1 MQLVAEALAACLSDH
16 QNGRQIE
23 WQCWWSGLLRYAP
36 ITLGSAMHKMT
47 LLDDLPPVSGPG
59 CAERSGHPLEMIAF
73 FRRFRP
79 GLLRDLIYTF
89 IWNLGFA
96 AVFTVLNLLLGS
108 PVALARVL
116 WANLVIAN
124 CIGYLI
130 HAEFALGNLLW
141 ARWIWR
147 QRFALRCAYYAG
159 ITLAGVFG
167 GYWLGFTLLHLDNAR
182 GYVFSAQGATE
193 IVLLSLI
200 ISAVLASI
208 FLARERQARA
218 EAAFQR
224 ERARVEA
231 AEHQFHLAQLKLLE
245 AQIEPHFLYNTLAN
259 VISLV
264 DTDPAAAKRMVAR
277 LIDYLR
283 HAAQVGATAEA
294 TVGRQVELLR
304 AYLDLMALR
313 TNARISYQVDMAPE
327 VAALPLPPMLL
338 QPLVENAIKHGLEP
352 KVAGGRVGIS
362 ARREGALLVLT
373 VADDGLGFR
382 TTRSDGTGGLGLAN
396 LRARLES
403 LYGPRARMTIE
414 DSQPG
419 TTVRLSLP
427 IDSSP

>member
-1 MQLVAEALAACLSDH
+1 
-16 QNGRQIE
+16 
-23 WQCWWSGLLRYAP
+23 
-36 ITLGSAMHKMT
+36 MHKMT
-47 LLDDLPPVSGPG
+47 LVDDLPPVSGSA
-59 CAERSGHPLEMIAF
+59 CADRSGHPLEMIGY

-79 GLLRDLIYTF
+79 NLWRDLIYTF
-89 IWNLGFA
+89 IWNMGFVA
-96 AVFTVLNLLLGS
+96 GFTLLGLLYE
-108 PVALARVL
+108 PKVHPGHML
-116 WANLVIAN
+116 WVNFVIAN

-130 HAEFALGNLLW
+130 HGGFRLGNTLLGT
-141 ARWIWR
+141 WIW
-147 QRFALRCAYYAG
+147 QRGFAIRSAYYTG
-159 ITLAGVFG
+159 ITLVGVFG
-167 GYWLGFTLLHLDNAR
+167 GYWLGFALLGMDNAR
-182 GYVFSAQGATE
+182 GFVFSAQGAAE
-193 IVLLSLI
+193 VLVLGLI
-200 ISAVLASI
+200 IAAILASI

-218 EAAFQR
+218 EAAFQG

-264 DTDPAAAKRMVAR
+264 DSDPAVAKRMVAR

-283 HAAQVGATAEA
+283 HAAQVGGTTAA
-294 TVGRQVELLR
+294 TVGRQVELLQ

-362 ARREGALLVLT
+362 ARREGTLLVLT

-382 TTRSDGTGGLGLAN
+382 TTRSDSSSGLGLAN
-396 LRARLES
+396 LRSRLES
-403 LYGPRARMTIE
+403 IYGARAHMTIE

-419 TTVRLSLP
+419 TTVRLTLP
-427 IDSSP
+427 IDPAP